1 MIWLLSFVVVL
12 ETAALLSLSYY
23 TYKMALVVLKVQ
35 DAVEESLDVLDKR
48 YESISK
54 ILKIPIFYDSPE
66 IKKTVEDIRRSREA
80 ILYVAKQLT
89 SIQEDEEE
97 EIGNKENNKAG

>member
-1 MIWLLSFVVVL
+1 MIWLLSSLIIL
-12 ETAALLSLSYY
+12 ETTALLSLAYY
-23 TYKMALVVLKVQ
+23 TYKIALVVLKVQ
-35 DAVEESLDVLDKR
+35 DAVEESLDVLDKS

-54 ILKIPIFYDSPE
+54 ILKIPLFYDSPE
-66 IKKTVEDIRRSREA
+66 IKKTVENIRRAREA

-97 EIGNKENNKAG
+97 IGNKENNKAG

>member
-1 MIWLLSFVVVL
+1 ML
-12 ETAALLSLSYY
+12 ETVAIAIMSHY
-23 TYKMALVVLKVQ
+23 TYKMALAMLRVQ

-54 ILKIPIFYDSPE
+54 ILKIPLFYDSPE
-66 IKKTVEDIRRSREA
+66 IKKTVEDIRRSRDA

-97 EIGNKENNKAG
+97 IGNEESNKEG

>member
-1 MIWLLSFVVVL
+1 MIWLLSSLIIL
-12 ETAALLSLSYY
+12 ETTALLSLAYY

-35 DAVEESLDVLDKR
+35 DAVEESLDVLDKS

-54 ILKIPIFYDSPE
+54 ILKIPLFYDSPE
-66 IKKTVEDIRRSREA
+66 IKKTVENIRRAREA

-97 EIGNKENNKAG
+97 IGNKENNKAG